1 MYALI
6 DSQSIVVSEG
16 ESTVVVAAADLAYE
30 PVRRYL
36 VDEQG
41 KDFAT
46 VRQLAADARD
56 AVKSAVAD
64 AFSVVD
70 GDSDNGDRDP
80 GDPAY
85 RILHGDPVE
94 ETVFTTVL
102 RLTREN
108 ADLAPLGKFL
118 SRLDRNPSEASRSQL
133 FGWLKAGGFTITTD
147 GMIVGYKSVRA
158 DGLSAHSGR
167 EPVTVQHQ
175 DGSTETV
182 NGHVPYPVGA
192 TVWMDRNL
200 VDSDRDSACSVGLH
214 VGTFGYAKRFST
226 QMLVV
231 LVDPADV
238 VSVPTDCNAQKMRV
252 CRLHVAALHDGEQI
266 SDTVIE
272 HIRTIPDFEA
282 VEEYGKRPENN
293 PRATFGVVVSFDDSD
308 DDYDDYADD
317 DQDYEDDDHDG
328 DDQHDDQHCD
338 EHGAGDEDEIAVPLG
353 ETPCVSGQWPR

>member
-16 ESTVVVAAADLAYE
+16 ESTVVVAASDLAYE
-30 PVRRYL
+30 RVRRYL
-36 VDEQG
+36 VDEHG
-41 KDFAT
+41 KDFAA
-46 VRQLAADARD
+46 VRQLVADTRE

-70 GDSDNGDRDP
+70 GGTESGDHDP
-80 GDPAY
+80 GEPAY
-85 RILHGDPVE
+85 RIVHGDPVE

-147 GMIVGYKSVRA
+147 GLIVGYKSVRA
-158 DGLSAHSGR
+158 DGLSAHDGR
-167 EPVTVQHQ
+167 EPVTVVRQ

-182 NGHVPYPVGA
+182 TGRVPYPVGA

-214 VGTFGYAKRFST
+214 VGTFGYAEMFST

-266 SDTVIE
+266 ADTVIE
-272 HIRTIPDFEA
+272 HIRTIPDFDA
-282 VEEYGKRPENN
+282 VEEYGKRRENH
-293 PRATFGVVVSFDDSD
+293 PRTRFMVVASFEESD
-308 DDYDDYADD
+308 DESDDD
-317 DQDYEDDDHDG
+317 DQDYEDDDDG
-328 DDQHDDQHCD
+328 DDQHDDQHRD
-338 EHGAGDEDEIAVPLG
+338 EHGESDEDEIAVPLG

>member
-1 MYALI
+1 MYTLI
-6 DSQSIVVSEG
+6 DSQSILVCEG
-16 ESTVVVAAADLAYE
+16 ESTIVIAASDLAFE
-30 PVRRYL
+30 SVRRYI
-36 VDEQG
+36 VDEHG
-41 KDFAT
+41 ADFAT
-46 VRQLAADARD
+46 VRQLATDARD

-70 GDSDNGDRDP
+70 GDTDGDESAT
-80 GDPAY
+80 GEPAY
-85 RILHGDPVE
+85 RIVHGDPVE
-94 ETVFTTVL
+94 EIVFTTVL

-108 ADLAPLGKFL
+108 SDLAPLGKFL

-182 NGHVPYPVGA
+182 DGHVPYPVGA

-266 SDTVIE
+266 ADAVIE
-272 HIRTIPDFEA
+272 HIRTIPDFDA

-308 DDYDDYADD
+308 DDD
-317 DQDYEDDDHDG
+317 DQDDDHDDHDG
-328 DDQHDDQHCD
+328 DDLQDDQHRD
-338 EHGAGDEDEIAVPLG
+338 EHGEGAEDEIAVPLG

>member
-1 MYALI
+1 MYTLI
-6 DSQSIVVSEG
+6 DSQSILVCEG
-16 ESTVVVAAADLAYE
+16 ESTIVIAASDLAFE
-30 PVRRYL
+30 SVRRYI
-36 VDEQG
+36 VDEHG
-41 KDFAT
+41 ADFAT

-70 GDSDNGDRDP
+70 GDPGGDESAT
-80 GDPAY
+80 GEPAY
-85 RILHGDPVE
+85 RIVHGDPVE
-94 ETVFTTVL
+94 EMVFTTVL

-108 ADLAPLGKFL
+108 SDLAPLGKFL

-158 DGLSAHSGR
+158 DGLSACSGR

-266 SDTVIE
+266 ASTVIE

-293 PRATFGVVVSFDDSD
+293 PRATFGVVVSFDGSD
-308 DDYDDYADD
+308 DDYDDD
-317 DQDYEDDDHDG
+317 DQDDDHDEHEG
-328 DDQHDDQHCD
+328 GDQHPD
-338 EHGAGDEDEIAVPLG
+338 EHSEGDEDEIAVPLG